1 MKKLTSLLFF
11 ISKIQKKKISSAFEE
26 KLMQKLEEKTL
37 KKKMEEL
44 ESPLSVQDKPRAH
57 SHLVCNTHL
66 ARKRPTKKPKGTL
79 SA

>member
-1 MKKLTSLLFF
+1 
-11 ISKIQKKKISSAFEE
+11 
-26 KLMQKLEEKTL
+26 MQKLEEKTL